1 MLTPIKRTYSNLAGV
16 DFSNDPSKVQI
27 NRSPDCTNMW
37 KNYSSTQGACVETR
51 PGIVQLE
58 NFTDSIN
65 GIHIYDIGTRK
76 AIVHAGTKLIEWNSF
91 PSSGYVVLKTD
102 MNNQKSS
109 MVVFQDKL
117 YINDGSNYLVYDGNI
132 LKDVSE
138 DAFVPTTTISRL
150 PTGGGIVYQAVNVL
164 TGKRR
169 NSFVADGEST
179 NYYLDTVML
188 EENGTVKAWVNDVE
202 VNNFTVNRA
211 LGRITFDTAPVAP
224 STAGQ
229 DNVIIEFEKIGTDYN
244 TRISNCTLSL
254 TFDNRIFFA
263 GNPQF
268 KNAIFHCE
276 LKNPAYVSD
285 LAYYQDGTSDSMIKS
300 MTVGNNLLW
309 VFKETSQQNDTI
321 FYHVPTIDSEAG
333 KIYPSKQGNI
343 STGCV
348 SQCTNFNDDIVF
360 VSKQG
365 LEGIGTDISQEQILS
380 HRSSLIDAKFVNEN
394 NYEDLQLCEWRGY
407 LLCLVDGNIYLA
419 DSRQKFQGINGYEYE
434 WFYWKISQSIGK
446 IVFLKEYKGVLY
458 AGTDIGNVCQ
468 FDGTNDNGDVIY
480 SCWTMPND
488 FFENENHL
496 KTTNKRG
503 GIAKIKT
510 IPNGLLKVSVATD
523 KKDEKLITTYSAT
536 GFDFNNIDFSNFA
549 FTTKNNSYVVY
560 KIKQKKFIELCIK
573 FFSDELDKPFGLYD
587 SVIEA
592 YIGSYI
598 KR

>member
-1 MLTPIKRTYSNLAGV
+1 MLTPIKRVYSNLAGV

-27 NRSPDCTNMW
+27 NRSPNCINMW
-37 KNYSSTQGACVETR
+37 KNYSSTQGSCIETR
-51 PGIVQLE
+51 PGIISLE
-58 NFTDSIN
+58 NFIDNIN

-76 AIVHAGTKLIEWNSF
+76 AIVHAGTKLIEWSSF
-91 PSSGYVVLKTD
+91 PSQGYTILKSD
-102 MNNQKSS
+102 MNNKKSS

-117 YINDGSNYLVYDGNI
+117 YINDGSNYLVYDGSV

-150 PTGGGIVYQAVNVL
+150 PSGGGVVYQAVNVL

-169 NSFVADGEST
+169 NSFVADGTST

-188 EENGTVKAWVNDVE
+188 EENGTVKAWVNNVE

-394 NYEDLQLCEWRGY
+394 NYEDLQLCEWKGY
-407 LLCLVDGNIYLA
+407 LLCLVNGNIYLA

-434 WFYWKISQSIGK
+434 WYYWDISQSIGE
-446 IVFLKEYKGVLY
+446 IVLLKEYKGVLY
-458 AGTDIGNVCQ
+458 AGTNTGNVCK
-468 FDGTNDNGDVIY
+468 FEGTNDNGDIIF

-488 FFENENHL
+488 YFGDENHL

-523 KKDEKLITTYSAT
+523 KKEEKQVTTYSAT
-536 GFDFNNIDFSNFA
+536 GFDFANIDFTNFA
-549 FTTKNNSYVVY
+549 FTTKTNSYVVY

-573 FFSDELDKPFGLYD
+573 FYSDELDKPFGLYD
-587 SVIEA
+587 SIIEA